1 MQTRVEKQRDEE
13 YLEKK
18 ARALSAR
25 DKRVNTADFEKK
37 QVKERQYKN
46 MFANFAE
53 NYAKTLEKL
62 VKQSKEY
69 MLKKAE
75 IRKKPGKNADVE
87 NIIGR
92 DRPPPLIQ
100 QIKESSSW

>member
-1 MQTRVEKQRDEE
+1 MQTRVEKQRDDE

-25 DKRVNTADFEKK
+25 EKRVETADFEKK

-53 NYAKTLEKL
+53 NYSKTLEKL

-69 MLKKAE
+69 MLKFGVVRE
-75 IRKKPGKNADVE
+75 DGILQLYV
-87 NIIGR
+87 
-92 DRPPPLIQ
+92 
-100 QIKESSSW
+100 

>member
-1 MQTRVEKQRDEE
+1 MQARVEKQRDEE

-25 DKRVNTADFEKK
+25 DKRVDAADLDKK
-37 QVKERQYKN
+37 EVKVRQYKN
-46 MFANFAE
+46 MFSNFAE

-62 VKQSKEY
+62 VKQSKLY

-75 IRKKPGKNADVE
+75 VR
-87 NIIGR
+87 
-92 DRPPPLIQ
+92 
-100 QIKESSSW
+100 